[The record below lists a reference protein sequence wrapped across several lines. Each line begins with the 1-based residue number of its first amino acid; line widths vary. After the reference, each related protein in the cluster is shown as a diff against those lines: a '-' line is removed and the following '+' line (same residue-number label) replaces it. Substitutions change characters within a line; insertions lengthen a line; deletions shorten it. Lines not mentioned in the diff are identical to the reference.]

1 MLDKI
6 QMWENIYVVYSLIF
20 QIELSFR
27 LLK

>member
-6 QMWENIYVVYSLIF
+6 QVWENIYVVYSLIF